1 MIRFICCKESNIP
14 YEIPADTYYFA
25 LYPSHSISRER
36 VGYINIDFLK
46 RIKKLEIFP
55 HIQEFDFV
63 TIALSVA
70 AIDNAMSRQKSVD
83 GWTRNIHATISL
95 SDPTPWNLQCDS
107 LQKAFHFLT
116 GDYWCLDFISD
127 GWAPF
132 KRPNNISTSLVDADC
147 ICLLSGGLDS
157 FIGAINLQE
166 QHKKP
171 LFVSQITRADASIQ
185 RELAMLLNASARHVA
200 LSFSSKSPCQETEKS
215 TRGRS
220 IVFFAYALLAT
231 SLIRNNQCEDIEI
244 VVPENGFISL
254 NIPMNS
260 GRMGSFST
268 KTTHP
273 IYLGFI
279 QRIWK
284 EVQIRSI
291 LKMPYQFMTKGKML
305 TRCSNKKL
313 LEQGAFLTASCGKY
327 AHYGRRHC
335 GRCLPCLVRR
345 AAFLQAKMADKTRNG
360 YVFTALSDPKIN
372 KKTGANDLHAIVE
385 ACITAKLQGIP
396 RFLAGELAF
405 ASSTDKTRYLD
416 VVESGLRELELF
428 LHSQGAI

>member
-1 MIRFICCKESNIP
+1 M
-14 YEIPADTYYFA
+14 
-25 LYPSHSISRER
+25 
-36 VGYINIDFLK
+36 GYINIGFLK
-46 RIKKLEIFP
+46 SIKRLGIFP
-55 HIQEFDFV
+55 QIKEFDFV

-83 GWTRNIHATISL
+83 GWTRNIHATIAL
-95 SDPTPWNLQCDS
+95 CDPIPWNLQRDS

-116 GDYWCLDFISD
+116 GDYWCFDFAEG
-127 GWAPF
+127 GWAPLERSNDF
-132 KRPNNISTSLVDADC
+132 PTSLLEADC

-157 FIGAINLQE
+157 FVGAIDLQE

-171 LFVSQITRADASIQ
+171 LFVSQITRADASMQ
-185 RELAMLLNASARHVA
+185 RELATLINASARHVS
-200 LSFSSKSPCQETEKS
+200 LSFATKSPCKETEKS

-231 SLIRNNQCEDIEI
+231 SLIRHNQYEDVEI
-244 VVPENGFISL
+244 FVPENGFISL

-273 IYLGFI
+273 IYLGYI
-279 QRIWK
+279 QKIWN
-284 EVQIRSI
+284 EIQIRSI
-291 LKMPYQFMTKGKML
+291 LRMPYQFMTKGEML
-305 TRCSNKKL
+305 AQCCNRTL

-345 AAFLQAKMADKTRNG
+345 AAFSKAEMSDETRNG
-360 YVFTALSDPKIN
+360 YVFTDLSDSNAN
-372 KKTGANDLHAIVE
+372 KKTGPNDLHAIVE
-385 ACITAKLQGIP
+385 ACIMAEQRGIP

-405 ASSTDKTRYLD
+405 ASNEEKPMYFN
-416 VVESGLRELELF
+416 VVERGLCELESYLRA
-428 LHSQGAI
+428 QGAI